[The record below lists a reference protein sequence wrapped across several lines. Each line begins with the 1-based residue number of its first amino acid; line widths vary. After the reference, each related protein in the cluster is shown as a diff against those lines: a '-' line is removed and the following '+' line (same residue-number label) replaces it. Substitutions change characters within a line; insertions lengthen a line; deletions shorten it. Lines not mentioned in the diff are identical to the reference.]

1 MFVLPNN
8 LSQVSTSAHQR
19 DAQALTLP
27 VDPGR
32 IPELNPED
40 DPEWLRPTARA

>member
-8 LSQVSTSAHQR
+8 PSQVSTSTHQR
-19 DAQALTLP
+19 DAQTLTPP
-27 VDPGR
+27 VDPGL

-40 DPEWLRPTARA
+40 DPEWLRRITRA